1 MIRPADPAL
10 MKDKELIELVDAAI
24 DGFHGNL
31 NDLGSAIGM
40 LMLSRRYG
48 WKVMLLTHSP
58 GTIRKYLKILG
69 LKHLREAAPELGEL
83 SRRSNAWRLVEDT
96 SNFWKVVRG
105 QIGGVRSAIADPAL
119 GAASAR
125 TPDAMPD
132 TTTEPGV
139 DKHKT

>member
-1 MIRPADPAL
+1 MRHCNEHRPDDPTL
-10 MKDKELIELVDAAI
+10 MKDKELIELVDGAI

-69 LKHLREAAPELGEL
+69 LKHLREAAPELGDL
-83 SRRSNAWRLVEDT
+83 SQRSNAWRLVEGT

-105 QIGGVRSAIADPAL
+105 QIGGVRSAIADPA
-119 GAASAR
+119 SHPV
-125 TPDAMPD
+125 PDGDP
-132 TTTEPGV
+132 